1 MELCGPSRRSE
12 AHAGQS
18 AADRASIVSTI
29 AVVAGFA
36 IPVVAAP
43 PAAMGLRYLF
53 SLFVRE
59 GAQLFGG
66 IDLPSVYADSIGWRL
81 AKMNV
86 AVLLAT
92 WIVVFTCECLEVSPL
107 IRGGVAVA
115 GILGGLV
122 ATTFLLRWNL
132 GVRGWVSWRMGMLS
146 FAGGNLPIFMIVAA
160 ILALR

>member
-1 MELCGPSRRSE
+1 M
-12 AHAGQS
+12 
-18 AADRASIVSTI
+18 STV

-36 IPVVAAP
+36 IPVVVAP
-43 PAAMGLRYLF
+43 LAVLCLRYLF

-66 IDLPSVYADSIGWRL
+66 IGLPGVYADSIGSRL
-81 AKMNV
+81 AKINV
-86 AVLLAT
+86 GILLAT

-107 IRGGVAVA
+107 IRGGVAIA

-122 ATTFLLRWNL
+122 ATTYLLRWNL
-132 GVRGWVSWRMGMLS
+132 GVHGWVSWRMGMLS

>member
-1 MELCGPSRRSE
+1 M
-12 AHAGQS
+12 
-18 AADRASIVSTI
+18 STVTI
-29 AVVAGFA
+29 VAGFA

-43 PAAMGLRYLF
+43 LAVMCLRHLF

-66 IDLPSVYADSIGWRL
+66 IDLPGVYADSIGSRL
-81 AKMNV
+81 AKINV
-86 AVLLAT
+86 GVLLAT

-107 IRGGVAVA
+107 IRGGIAIA
-115 GILGGLV
+115 GVLGGLV
-122 ATTFLLRWNL
+122 ATTYLLRWNL

-146 FAGGNLPIFMIVAA
+146 FAGGNLPIFMIIAA